1 MANKYYNI
9 TGSTGTT
16 VELIE
21 PGTYNSSVRSIM
33 ITNTHASDDA
43 TVTLFIEDE
52 PEGATTAKFKIINAI
67 AIPAKTSLLLDNT
80 SLLSVNFKKY
90 GLYAIVGSSDT
101 LDILINS

>member
-1 MANKYYNI
+1 MASKYYNI

-21 PGTYNSSVRSIM
+21 PGTYNSTIRSIM
-33 ITNTHASDDA
+33 ITNKHASADA
-43 TVTLFIEDE
+43 DVTLFIEDK
-52 PEGATTAKFKIINAI
+52 PEGATAGKFSIIKNI
-67 AIPAKTSLLLDNT
+67 AIPAKTSLLLDNA

-90 GLYAIVGSSDT
+90 GLYTIVGSSDT